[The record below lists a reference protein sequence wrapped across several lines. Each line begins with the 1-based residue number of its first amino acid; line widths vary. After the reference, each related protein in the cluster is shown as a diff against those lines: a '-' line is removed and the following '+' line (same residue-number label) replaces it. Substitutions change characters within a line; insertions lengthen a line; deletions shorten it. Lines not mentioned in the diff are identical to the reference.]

1 MVSPS
6 TALRAQAAICAAF
19 WMGMTAFPAKLTS
32 AYALDFFDC
41 PKAGRGAAPCS
52 VTNQKIMAYQ
62 CFSLFG
68 IQILFWGIVSIALAR
83 RLEKAQSVACFSAT
97 CIWLFF
103 LLSDFLSLM
112 DPEGVRGAAQGGA
125 VRQPRDVGGLRRAR
139 VLRLEGERLGGAVH
153 RPEDGAP
160 PVGAQF
166 GTAITVLIGVNL
178 IAQGLPVCFLRQA
191 FIDSFT
197 QGFMDG
203 FSPLIKGSRLRDDG
217 QFGKMMLCNAF
228 NLATIASVG
237 DEDAQYRMLRAI
249 SVAYMFYL
257 GSVLRRMCSSA
268 SRSATRTRATRS
280 CGSWTWPSSTS
291 NAWAKAPYTLK
302 KSSKA
307 TRHAPPTRDGDK
319 NALGRRR
326 SAARTGCPLSIYKS
340 ESSINHFYA
349 APRIKIDAPLWRR
362 VAVHA

>member
-6 TALRAQAAICAAF
+6 TALRAQAALCAAF

-52 VTNQKIMAYQ
+52 VTNQKIMAFQ

-83 RLEKAQSVACFSAT
+83 PTVSEKAQSVACFSAT
-97 CIWLFF
+97 CIWIFF
-103 LLSDFLSLM
+103 LVNDFLSLM
-112 DPEGVRGAAQGGA
+112 DPEWPEELPKEAQYGNLVMWAGFAALMYSAWKESGS
-125 VRQPRDVGGLRRAR
+125 VMPSTDVKTLLLPSG
-139 VLRLEGERLGGAVH
+139 
-153 RPEDGAP
+153 
-160 PVGAQF
+160 QF

-178 IAQGLPVCFLRQA
+178 MWGLPVCFLRQA

-203 FSPLIKGSRLRDDG
+203 FSPLIKKLVFAMMG

-257 GSVLRRMCSSA
+257 GSFSKDVLVGLAIDYENPGHAFMWFLDMA
-268 SRSATRTRATRS
+268 IFYY
-280 CGSWTWPSSTS
+280 TS

-302 KSSKA
+302 KSK
-307 TRHAPPTRDGDK
+307 
-319 NALGRRR
+319 
-326 SAARTGCPLSIYKS
+326 
-340 ESSINHFYA
+340 
-349 APRIKIDAPLWRR
+349 
-362 VAVHA
+362 

>member
-41 PKAGRGAAPCS
+41 PKAGRRAPCS

-68 IQILFWGIVSIALAR
+68 IQILFWGIVSIALRAPY
-83 RLEKAQSVACFSAT
+83 RLGEGAVGRVLLGDLHLALLPRERLPLADGPRVA
-97 CIWLFF
+97 
-103 LLSDFLSLM
+103 
-112 DPEGVRGAAQGGA
+112 RGAAQGGA
-125 VRQPRDVGGLRRAR
+125 VRQPRDVGGFAALMYSAWKESGSVVPSTDLKT
-139 VLRLEGERLGGAVH
+139 VLLPSG
-153 RPEDGAP
+153 
-160 PVGAQF
+160 QF

-178 IAQGLPVCFLRQA
+178 MWGLPVCFLRQA
-191 FIDSFT
+191 FIDPFT

-203 FSPLIKGSRLRDDG
+203 FSPLIKKLVFAMMG

-257 GSVLRRMCSSA
+257 GSFSKDVLVGLAIDYENPGHAFMWFLDMA
-268 SRSATRTRATRS
+268 IFYY
-280 CGSWTWPSSTS
+280 TS

-302 KSSKA
+302 KSK
-307 TRHAPPTRDGDK
+307 
-319 NALGRRR
+319 
-326 SAARTGCPLSIYKS
+326 
-340 ESSINHFYA
+340 
-349 APRIKIDAPLWRR
+349 
-362 VAVHA
+362 